1 MWDAAVEAC
10 LDESALGTDNAE
22 DYGSGVLASEL
33 KEYIN
38 EEVFRL
44 CEIDGEDLIHG
55 HDFSARGSLQSD
67 DTGLNFD
74 SWLFDTTDT
83 DTLLAS
89 QGDFSDLFA
98 MPSFEHEKN
107 AASTKVTRKKAPKST
122 AGPKVAQAEKK
133 SIRSTSEYRGV
144 THHCRTG
151 RYEAHI
157 WESGK
162 QVYLGGFDR
171 EAQAAIAYDL
181 CALKCRGTQA
191 TTNFH
196 MANYRQELEKL
207 DSISKEE
214 LILSL
219 RRQSKGFGKGS
230 SKFRGVTKHAKG
242 KFEARIGQLVGK
254 KYRYLGLWPTEIEA
268 AVAYDV
274 ESVRQKGMD
283 ALTNFDISSY
293 TSVLAEH
300 YDAQAKALGK
310 RKHWSDD
317 DARQNGVVVEDAKTS
332 ERNFRAQLASKHAEF
347 VASARTAAAGPACE
361 CDPSEVAI
369 ATVRSFFDSEAKICS
384 KKSPRSATSDNE
396 DDDACADAAIEELQN
411 IVREAR
417 AKTRVRKEDNR
428 RDHRRR

>member
-10 LDESALGTDNAE
+10 LDESALEADN
-22 DYGSGVLASEL
+22 DDQYGNGVLDSEL

-44 CEIDGEDLIHG
+44 CEIDGENLIHG
-55 HDFSARGSLQSD
+55 HDFSARGSNQSD
-67 DTGLNFD
+67 DTELNLD
-74 SWLFDTTDT
+74 SYSWLFDTTDT

-98 MPSFEHEKN
+98 MPSFEREKK
-107 AASTKVTRKKAPKST
+107 ASTKASRKNAPKS
-122 AGPKVAQAEKK
+122 ASKDGPKVAQAEKK

-196 MANYRQELEKL
+196 MANYARELEKL

-230 SKFRGVTKHAKG
+230 SKFRGVTK
-242 KFEARIGQLVGK
+242 
-254 KYRYLGLWPTEIEA
+254 
-268 AVAYDV
+268 
-274 ESVRQKGMD
+274 VR
-283 ALTNFDISSY
+283 
-293 TSVLAEH
+293 VLH
-300 YDAQAKALGK
+300 
-310 RKHWSDD
+310 HS
-317 DARQNGVVVEDAKTS
+317 
-332 ERNFRAQLASKHAEF
+332 
-347 VASARTAAAGPACE
+347 TA
-361 CDPSEVAI
+361 
-369 ATVRSFFDSEAKICS
+369 
-384 KKSPRSATSDNE
+384 
-396 DDDACADAAIEELQN
+396 
-411 IVREAR
+411 
-417 AKTRVRKEDNR
+417 
-428 RDHRRR
+428 

>member
-1 MWDAAVEAC
+1 MWDAVEAC

-44 CEIDGEDLIHG
+44 CEIDAEDLIQG

-67 DTGLNFD
+67 DTELNFD

-89 QGDFSDLFA
+89 QGDFSDLFT
-98 MPSFEHEKN
+98 MPSFEREKN
-107 AASTKVTRKKAPKST
+107 AASTKVARKKAPKST
-122 AGPKVAQAEKK
+122 DGPKVAQAEKK

-293 TSVLAEH
+293 TSILAEH

-310 RKHWSDD
+310 RKHGSDD
-317 DARQNGVVVEDAKTS
+317 AARRSRAPVYGPVTGCAGLPGAQRPYHQQSGSAGYSALAKAWSGRRSGRTS
-332 ERNFRAQLASKHAEF
+332 P
-347 VASARTAAAGPACE
+347 G
-361 CDPSEVAI
+361 
-369 ATVRSFFDSEAKICS
+369 
-384 KKSPRSATSDNE
+384 
-396 DDDACADAAIEELQN
+396 
-411 IVREAR
+411 
-417 AKTRVRKEDNR
+417 
-428 RDHRRR
+428 